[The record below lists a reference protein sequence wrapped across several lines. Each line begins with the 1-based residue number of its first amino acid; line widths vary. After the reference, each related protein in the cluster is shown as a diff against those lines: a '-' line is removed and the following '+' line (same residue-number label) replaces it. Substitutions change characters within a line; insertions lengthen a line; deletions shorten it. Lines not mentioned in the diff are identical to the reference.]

1 MALRLTA
8 GVGLGRD
15 DHHAELNLAA
25 GVRCQQFV
33 HDGRLLLV
41 AQHHT
46 GALGDDDRGIV
57 FVFEKVIDGRFQRR
71 ADGAESGNGRVDRTV
86 FDLAYHGGR
95 QVRHG
100 GKLAHADFFA
110 GADSLKLF
118 AEIQFFHCSSPE
130 CISFVLY
137 RIFVTLSREKLR
149 VLRKL

>member
-1 MALRLTA
+1 MRVLVVQRIAVAVYLELDFLAGVEEGNLFAEVALRLTA

-86 FDLAYHGGR
+86 FDLAYHGAVRFVMR
-95 QVRHG
+95 QACAR
-100 GKLAHADFFA
+100 
-110 GADSLKLF
+110 
-118 AEIQFFHCSSPE
+118 
-130 CISFVLY
+130 
-137 RIFVTLSREKLR
+137 
-149 VLRKL
+149 